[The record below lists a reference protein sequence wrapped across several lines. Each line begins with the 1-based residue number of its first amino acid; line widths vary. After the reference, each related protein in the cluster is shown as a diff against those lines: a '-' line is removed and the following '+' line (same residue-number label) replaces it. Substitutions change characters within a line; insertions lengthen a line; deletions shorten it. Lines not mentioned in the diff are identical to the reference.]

1 MPTYQAPVSDMR
13 FLLNDFLE
21 IGKYQ
26 NLPGFEEISPDLT
39 DAILSEGAKIAEEV
53 LFPLN
58 QSGDEE
64 GCHFEDGAVTT
75 PKGFKEAYKTYTE
88 GGWAGLT
95 ADPKYGGQGL
105 PRVMGVAFAE
115 MTTAANLSFGTY
127 PGLARGVYEAIDAHG
142 SDEQKDA
149 YLPKLAN
156 GEWGGT
162 MNLTEPHCGT
172 DLGLLRTKA
181 EPQDDGTYRI
191 TGTKIFISAGEHD
204 LTENIVHLVLARIT
218 GAPAGVKGISMFI
231 VPKFMIT
238 EHGGVGERNSAG
250 CGSIEQKM
258 GIKGSA
264 TCVMNYDGAIGY
276 LIGQPNKGMRA
287 MFTMMNDARLGVGIQ
302 GLGLSEI
309 AYQNAAAYA
318 KERTQGRSITGAK
331 MPDQAADPIIVHPDV
346 RRMLLTMRAF
356 NEGARAL
363 AYWMALN
370 IDLAE
375 KHPDEAVRQDADD
388 LVALMMPVVKAYLTD
403 TGFESVNLGLQC
415 FGGHGYIREH
425 GMEQYVRDARI
436 TKLYEGTSGIQALD
450 LVGRKLPRKMG
461 RLLRQF
467 FHPLDQFIQDSMSD
481 PEMKEFVMPL
491 AKSFARLQQAT
502 AWIAEQGLKNPDQ
515 AGAASMDYLK
525 MFGLVALGYM
535 WARMAKISGAKLAN
549 GGDDHAFHERKVAL
563 ARFFMAK
570 SLPETSSLLSK
581 ITAGADLL
589 MALDADQF

>member
-26 NLPGFEEISPDLT
+26 NLPGFEEVSPDLT

-95 ADPKYGGQGL
+95 ADSKHGGQGL

-142 SDEQKDA
+142 SDEQKDV

-191 TGTKIFISAGEHD
+191 TGTKIFISGGEHD

-231 VPKFMIT
+231 VPKFMLT
-238 EHGGVGERNSAG
+238 DDGGVGERNSAG

-264 TCVMNYDGAIGY
+264 TCVMNYDGATGY

>member
-1 MPTYQAPVSDMR
+1 MPTYQAPVRDMN

-26 NLPGFEEISPDLT
+26 NLPGFEDVTPDLT
-39 DAILSEGAKIAEEV
+39 SAILTEGAKIAEEV

-58 QSGDEE
+58 QSADEE
-64 GCHFEDGAVTT
+64 GCHFDDGAVTT

-95 ADPKYGGQGL
+95 ASPDHGGQGL
-105 PRVMGVAFAE
+105 PKVVAVAFAE

-127 PGLARGVYEAIDAHG
+127 PGLGRGVYEAIGAHG
-142 SDEQKDA
+142 SDEQKDT
-149 YLPKLAN
+149 YMSKLAN
-156 GEWGGT
+156 GEWSGT

-181 EPQDDGTYRI
+181 EPRDNGTYAI
-191 TGTKIFISAGEHD
+191 TGTKIFITAGEHD
-204 LTENIVHLVLARIT
+204 LTENIVHLVLARIS

-231 VPKFMIT
+231 VPKFLVAQD
-238 EHGGVGERNSAG
+238 GGVGPRNALS

-264 TCVMNYDGAIGY
+264 TCVMNYDGATGY
-276 LIGQPNKGMRA
+276 LIGQPNKGLRA

-302 GLGLSEI
+302 GLGLSEV
-309 AYQNAAAYA
+309 AYQNAAQYA
-318 KERTQGRSITGAK
+318 KDRTQGRSLTGAK
-331 MPDQAADPIIVHPDV
+331 MADQPADPIIVHPDV

-370 IDLAE
+370 IDLSE
-375 KHPDEAVRQDADD
+375 KHPDETVRQDAGD
-388 LVALMMPVVKAYLTD
+388 LVSLMMPIVKAYLTD
-403 TGFESVNLGLQC
+403 SGFDSVNLGLQC

-425 GMEQYVRDARI
+425 GMEQFVRDCRI
-436 TKLYEGTSGIQALD
+436 SKLYEGTSGIQALD

-467 FHPLDQFIQDSMSD
+467 FHPVDQFLQDNMAD
-481 PEMKEFVMPL
+481 PAMKDFVMPL

-502 AWIAEQGLKNPDQ
+502 AWVAENGLKNPDQ
-515 AGAASMDYLK
+515 AGAASMNYLK
-525 MFGLVALGYM
+525 MFGLVALAYM
-535 WARMAKISGAKLAN
+535 WARMAKISSAKLAN
-549 GGDDHAFHERKVAL
+549 GGGDRDFHERKVAL
-563 ARFFMAK
+563 GRFFMAK
-570 SLPETSSLLSK
+570 TLPETSSLLST
-581 ITAGADLL
+581 ITAGADTL
-589 MALDADQF
+589 MALDADLF

>member
-1 MPTYQAPVSDMR
+1 MPTYQAPVRDMN

-26 NLPGFEEISPDLT
+26 NLPGFEDVTPDLT
-39 DAILSEGAKIAEEV
+39 SAILTEGAKIAEEV

-58 QSGDEE
+58 QSADEE
-64 GCHFEDGAVTT
+64 GCHFDDGAVTT

-95 ADPKYGGQGL
+95 ASPDHGGQGL
-105 PRVMGVAFAE
+105 PKVVAVAFAE

-127 PGLARGVYEAIDAHG
+127 PGLGRGVYEAIGAHG
-142 SDEQKDA
+142 SDEQKDT
-149 YLPKLAN
+149 YMSKLAN
-156 GEWGGT
+156 GEWSGT

-181 EPQDDGTYRI
+181 EPRDNGTYAI
-191 TGTKIFISAGEHD
+191 TGTKIFITAGEHD
-204 LTENIVHLVLARIT
+204 LTENIVHLVLARIS

-231 VPKFMIT
+231 VPKFLVAQD
-238 EHGGVGERNSAG
+238 GGVGPRNALS

-264 TCVMNYDGAIGY
+264 TCVMNYDGATGY
-276 LIGQPNKGMRA
+276 LIGQPNKGLRA

-302 GLGLSEI
+302 GLGLSEV
-309 AYQNAAAYA
+309 AYQNAAQYA
-318 KERTQGRSITGAK
+318 KDRTQGRSLTGAK
-331 MPDQAADPIIVHPDV
+331 MADQPADPIIVHPDV

-370 IDLAE
+370 IDLSE
-375 KHPDEAVRQDADD
+375 KHPDETVRQDAGD
-388 LVALMMPVVKAYLTD
+388 LVSLMMPIVKAYLTD
-403 TGFESVNLGLQC
+403 SGFDSVNLGLQC

-425 GMEQYVRDARI
+425 GMEQFVRDCRI
-436 TKLYEGTSGIQALD
+436 SKLYEGTSGIQALD

-467 FHPLDQFIQDSMSD
+467 FHPVDQFIQDNMAD
-481 PEMKEFVMPL
+481 PAMKDFVMPL

-502 AWIAEQGLKNPDQ
+502 AWVAENGLKNPDQ
-515 AGAASMDYLK
+515 AGAASMNYLK
-525 MFGLVALGYM
+525 MFGLVALAYM
-535 WARMAKISGAKLAN
+535 WARMAKISSAKLAN
-549 GGDDHAFHERKVAL
+549 GGGDRDFHERKVAL
-563 ARFFMAK
+563 GRFFMAK
-570 SLPETSSLLSK
+570 TLPETSSLLST
-581 ITAGADLL
+581 ITAGADTL
-589 MALDADQF
+589 MALDADLF